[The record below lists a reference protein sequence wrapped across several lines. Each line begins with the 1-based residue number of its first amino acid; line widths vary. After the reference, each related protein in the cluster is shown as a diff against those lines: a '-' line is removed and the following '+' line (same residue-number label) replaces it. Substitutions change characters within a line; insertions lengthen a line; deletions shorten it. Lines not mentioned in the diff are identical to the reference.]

1 MAKIL
6 QRIYPFPPFMFLVHQ
21 NQYVA
26 KQVTEF
32 KPNLRL
38 RKKYQPVR
46 RILKVRNILVHWM
59 NLLTTNNVFVKR
71 LIHAIKSF

>member
-1 MAKIL
+1 MIKIF
-6 QRIYPFPPFMFLVHQ
+6 QRIYSFPPFMFLVHQ

-26 KQVTEF
+26 KQLTEF

-46 RILKVRNILVHWM
+46 RIVKVRNILVH
-59 NLLTTNNVFVKR
+59 
-71 LIHAIKSF
+71 

>member
-1 MAKIL
+1 MIKIF
-6 QRIYPFPPFMFLVHQ
+6 QRIYSFPPFMFLVHQ
-21 NQYVA
+21 NQYFA

-46 RILKVRNILVHWM
+46 RIIKVRNILVH
-59 NLLTTNNVFVKR
+59 
-71 LIHAIKSF
+71 